1 MLLINRIHKAKTNFA
16 LAESRAAHS
25 KVLSFSPSKKNMKKN
40 SAAQKNDAVPT
51 GSDVLGQYFQN
62 FNDEDDLGLGLFAN
76 DGDNGAFDKSFVDYS
91 SDSDSEALFQKH
103 RGSKKINLPSSNAR
117 SKLMGSLAQ
126 TTKGVPDPS
135 SFIDD
140 FGGSFVFEDE
150 GDIRM
155 NTSTSNSNNNNSFGG
170 NDDFGGDDFGD
181 SFGNDG
187 GDENIDSSGSPK
199 SPSPSLT
206 LSSPDSLLDGAN
218 KSGNETSPERPR
230 KTARLYKI
238 VGDANTKLSS
248 ATILLWMNNKGPTM
262 KVRKLSRH
270 YIPKHRRSLDF
281 NAAMNRPAYSQSRNI
296 YTKTNIAWRRF
307 MEYVPP
313 SIILR
318 QRHQAGV
325 RSPEVGRNDSG
336 ASVNR
341 GEHGGEH
348 LMRDEE
354 MEGGE
359 NRDKRKRA
367 SLGDDDMPGQYDNG
381 YDDWGGNDFGNDDFG
396 DEINGASALMSLS
409 GSKGGSGKMK
419 EGKIGLAGGGAAG
432 GGAGGAGG
440 AANGGKRGGK
450 GSRWTAVSES
460 DVIWT
465 LEQHGMKEGI
475 SVDFHSACFELL
487 DEDDDIGMTEE
498 KRKRLPSREVAAS
511 YFFSLLI
518 ASNNFKVRA
527 RQEEP
532 WGRIRVESMGA

>member
-1 MLLINRIHKAKTNFA
+1 MLLINRIHNAKTGYA
-16 LAESRAAHS
+16 LAESRAVHS

-40 SAAQKNDAVPT
+40 TSAAQKNDAVPSE
-51 GSDVLGQYFQN
+51 SDVLGQYFQN
-62 FNDEDDLGLGLFAN
+62 FIDEDDLGLGLFAN

-150 GDIRM
+150 GDIIM
-155 NTSTSNSNNNNSFGG
+155 NTGNNNNSFG

-187 GDENIDSSGSPK
+187 DENIDSSGSPK
-199 SPSPSLT
+199 SPSSSLS
-206 LSSPDSLLDGAN
+206 LSPPHSLLDGAN
-218 KSGNETSPERPR
+218 KSGNETSSERPR

-262 KVRKLSRH
+262 KVRKISRH
-270 YIPKHRRSLDF
+270 HIPKHRRSLDF

-318 QRHQAGV
+318 QRRRQAGV
-325 RSPEVGRNDSG
+325 RSPESPEVGRNDGG
-336 ASVNR
+336 ASVN
-341 GEHGGEH
+341 GGVHGGEH
-348 LMRDEE
+348 LLRDEE
-354 MEGGE
+354 MKGGE
-359 NRDKRKRA
+359 NKDKRKRA
-367 SLGDDDMPGQYDNG
+367 SLGDDDIPGQYDNG
-381 YDDWGGNDFGNDDFG
+381 FDDWGGNDFGNDDFG

-409 GSKGGSGKMK
+409 GSKGG
-419 EGKIGLAGGGAAG
+419 LAGGGGGGGAAG
-432 GGAGGAGG
+432 GGGGGAAGG
-440 AANGGKRGGK
+440 AAGGGKSEGR

-487 DEDDDIGMTEE
+487 DVDDDIGMTYE
-498 KRKRLPSREVAAS
+498 KRKRLPSRAVAAS

-532 WGRIRVESMGA
+532 WGRIRVESMRA